1 MEVSH
6 RPDRVYVCAVV
17 DADVEVCGGGR
28 SGGTSLAVGDR
39 RSRGSGRGGR
49 SRKHRQ
55 GRRRDEGVVARAA
68 FGHALGAEVIVDSVF
83 GYLFGVAAEPA
94 GFSRADLVEDG
105 VVSLRRGSP

>member
-1 MEVSH
+1 MS
-6 RPDRVYVCAVV
+6 RCA
-17 DADVEVCGGGR
+17 GGGR

-105 VVSLRRGSP
+105 VVSLRRGFP